1 LSNSVKGHSR
11 PASAKETAAGAQT
24 RDQILA
30 VASNLFA
37 TQGYHG
43 TTTREIADGVGIRQP
58 SLFHHFE
65 SKAAIMQ
72 SLLEDDLG
80 KTVAD
85 REQLARSA
93 EDPGV
98 RLYRYV
104 LREVRHI
111 ATSRYNVAGIYSE
124 EVRTSHDL
132 APWYARRRRLHR
144 AIDRIVRDGQRN
156 GEFVNFPV
164 ELVRAAVLGTLERG
178 LTGYSGGQAE
188 FNPAL
193 AEHLANLLVRSVLR
207 DPVRVDEIRETV
219 RQSEDVSQISPV
231 MSSEDAGGSGAP
243 CISDASW
250 AVIAAAVPERT
261 RARGGRWRNDRQV
274 MEAIAW
280 RFVNKAAWR
289 DLPQALGPWQTAW
302 KRYARWVNDGTWQRM
317 LSLAEHDPLTQ
328 RELIWMRGDQVQL
341 VD

>member
-1 LSNSVKGHSR
+1 LSTSVKGYNR
-11 PASAKETAAGAQT
+11 TASSKETAAGAQT

-43 TTTREIADGVGIRQP
+43 TTTREIAEGVGIRQP

-93 EDPGV
+93 EEPGV

-104 LREVRHI
+104 LREVTHI

-124 EVRTSHDL
+124 EVRTSHEL
-132 APWYARRRRLHR
+132 EPWYARRRRLHR
-144 AIDRIVRDGQRN
+144 AIDRIVRDGQRD
-156 GEFVNFPV
+156 GEFVDFPV
-164 ELVRAAVLGTLERG
+164 ELVRAAVLGTLERA

-188 FNPAL
+188 FDPAV
-193 AEHLANLLVRSVLR
+193 AEQVATLLLRSLLR
-207 DPVRVDEIRETV
+207 DPAQVESIRETI
-219 RQSEDVSQISPV
+219 QESEDVSQIPLDRSLERAA
-231 MSSEDAGGSGAP
+231 SSAEP
-243 CISDASW
+243 LVSDASW
-250 AVIAAAVPERT
+250 AVIAAALPPRT
-261 RARGGRWRNDRQV
+261 RVRGGRWRNDREV

-280 RFVNKAAWR
+280 RFINAAAWR
-289 DLPQALGPWQTAW
+289 DLPPSLGPWQTAW
-302 KRYARWVNDGTWQRM
+302 KRHARWVNDATWQQM
-317 LSLAEHDPLTQ
+317 LSLAEQDPQTD
-328 RELIWMRGDQVQL
+328 RELSWMRADQAPLGD
-341 VD
+341 